1 METGLDQAYFAQGL
15 RNEKV
20 TECYEDESREDIEA
34 SGNTLP

>member
-1 METGLDQAYFAQGL
+1 METGLDQAHFAQGL

-20 TECYEDESREDIEA
+20 TECHEDESRDDEA